1 MARSSWKNVYIDS
14 TLLYE
19 VIKNGSA
26 VIYQTNSR
34 ASTILKEFVGLTFSI
49 YNGKQYYI
57 LPVTNLMF
65 GYKFGEFVHTK
76 KVCVYKKTK
85 KVNKKYIKK

>member
-19 VIKNGSA
+19 VIKNGNA

-57 LPVTNLMF
+57 LPVTNLML